1 MRLIPAI
8 DLKDGRCV
16 RLLQGDFERAT
27 AYPAATLALA
37 HKYRALG
44 ADWLH
49 VVDLDGA
56 REGRTD
62 PENRALIAELARESG
77 LELQV
82 GGGLRTRCDIE
93 HVLEAGVA
101 RAVIG
106 STALSDAAAVREW
119 IADFGQERIALAL
132 DVRLDADGTPRLL
145 THGWQRQ
152 TSRLLWEVLAE
163 FAASSLTHV
172 LCTDVARD
180 GALSGPNVALYADAA
195 RRFPGIAWQASG
207 GIRDAKDLR
216 ALASCGVT
224 AAISGKALLEDLIPA
239 EELRPFL
246 PNA

>member
-1 MRLIPAI
+1 MRLLPAI

-16 RLLQGDFERAT
+16 RLLRGDFARET
-27 AYPAATLALA
+27 AYPTPPLALA
-37 HKYRALG
+37 RKYRAMG

-56 REGRTD
+56 RDGRTD
-62 PENRALIAELARESG
+62 SDNRTLIAELARESG

-82 GGGLRTRCDIE
+82 GGGLRSRSDVE
-93 HVLEAGVA
+93 RVLAAGAA

-106 STALSDAAAVREW
+106 SMALADPAAVSEW
-119 IADFGQERIALAL
+119 IEDFGPERIALAL
-132 DVRLDADGTPRLL
+132 DVRLDADGTPCLV

-152 TSRLLWEVLAE
+152 TRRLLWEVLAE
-163 FAASSLTHV
+163 FAAAAPAHV

-180 GALSGPNVALYADAA
+180 GALSGPNIALYAEAA

-207 GIRDAKDLR
+207 GVRDAQDLR
-216 ALASCGVT
+216 ALARCGV
-224 AAISGKALLEDLIPA
+224 AAAVSGKALLEELIPV

>member
-1 MRLIPAI
+1 MRLVPAI

-16 RLLQGDFERAT
+16 RLLRGDFARET
-27 AYPAATLALA
+27 AYSASPLALA
-37 HKYRALG
+37 RKYHAMG

-49 VVDLDGA
+49 VIDLDGA

-62 PENRALIAELARESG
+62 SGNRALIAELARESG

-82 GGGLRTRCDIE
+82 GGGLRTRSDVE
-93 HVLEAGVA
+93 RVLDAGAA

-106 STALSDAAAVREW
+106 STALSDPAAVREW
-119 IADFGQERIALAL
+119 IEDFGQERIALAL
-132 DVRLDADGTPRLL
+132 DVRLDADSAPCLV

-163 FAASSLTHV
+163 FERAPTHV

-180 GALSGPNVALYADAA
+180 GALSGPNVALYAEAA

-207 GIRDAKDLR
+207 GIRDAEDLR
-216 ALASCGVT
+216 ALACCGVT
-224 AAISGKALLEDLIPA
+224 AAISGKALLEDLIPV

>member
-1 MRLIPAI
+1 MRLLPAI

-16 RLLQGDFERAT
+16 RLLRGDFARET
-27 AYPAATLALA
+27 VYPAAPLELARKFA
-37 HKYRALG
+37 AMG

-62 PENRALIAELARESG
+62 AGNRALIAQLARESG
-77 LELQV
+77 LKLQV
-82 GGGLRTRCDIE
+82 GGGLRSRSDVE
-93 HVLEAGVA
+93 RVLEAGA
-101 RAVIG
+101 GRAVIG
-106 STALSDAAAVREW
+106 SAALSEPDAARAW
-119 IADFGQERIALAL
+119 MQDFGCERIALAF
-132 DVRLDADGTPRLL
+132 DVRLDADGVPCIA

-152 TSRLLWEVLAE
+152 STRALWQALAE
-163 FAASSLTHV
+163 FSRAAPLHV

-180 GALSGPNVALYADAA
+180 GALSGPNVALYAEAA

-207 GIRDAKDLR
+207 GVRDAADLR
-216 ALASCGVT
+216 ALAACGAA
-224 AAISGKALLEDLIPA
+224 AAISGKALLEELIPA